1 MNNKMYYV
9 KKNDKSVTV
18 LLKEVKASNYKYLAE
33 QYINGDKT
41 SQFGALDL
49 PMEFLEVKE
58 MTQEI
63 LTAFDELGF
72 KGVSP
77 AKLIELNDT
86 EKYPTFRFKKDK
98 DNQPTN
104 IVQVAINH
112 KGNSKKEF
120 FYFCKGKDES
130 GKMQFEPFLDTTIIG
145 RHLWN
150 VELELRPYTDK
161 SGDNTFY
168 AICHRIVWAKKRD
181 DLVEY
186 CNDGAFAEFFGD
198 DANIPIIEPLASVK
212 KVDEPLGF

>member
-18 LLKEVKASNYKYLAE
+18 LLKEVKASNYKYLVE
-33 QYINGDKT
+33 QYSNGDRV

-86 EKYPTFRFKKDK
+86 EKYPIFRFKKDK

-120 FYFCKGKDES
+120 FYFCKGKDEN
-130 GKMQFEPFLDTTIIG
+130 GKLKFEPFLDTTIIG

-150 VELELRPYTDK
+150 VELELRPYIGKND
-161 SGDNTFY
+161 DNTFY

-186 CNDGAFAEFFGD
+186 CNAEAFAEFFGS
-198 DANIPIIEPLASVK
+198 DANIPTIEPLASVK

>member
-1 MNNKMYYV
+1 MYYV

-18 LLKEVKASNYKYLAE
+18 LLKEVKASNYKYLVE
-33 QYINGDKT
+33 QYSNGDRV

-86 EKYPTFRFKKDK
+86 EKYPIFRFKKDK

-120 FYFCKGKDES
+120 FYFYKGKDEN
-130 GKMQFEPFLDTTIIG
+130 GKTQFEPFLDTTIIG
-145 RHLWN
+145 QHLWN
-150 VELELRPYTDK
+150 VELELRPYIGKND
-161 SGDNTFY
+161 DNTFY

-181 DLVEY
+181 DLVEN
-186 CNDGAFAEFFGD
+186 CNDGAFAEFFGG
-198 DANIPIIEPLASVK
+198 DANIPTIKNLASVK